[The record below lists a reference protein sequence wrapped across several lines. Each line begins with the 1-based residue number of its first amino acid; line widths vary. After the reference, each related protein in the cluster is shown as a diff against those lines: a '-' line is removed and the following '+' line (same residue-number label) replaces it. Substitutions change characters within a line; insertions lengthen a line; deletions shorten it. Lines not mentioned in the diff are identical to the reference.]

1 MAMKFKNRIAL
12 FNTIAAAIITVLVF
26 IVIYMVVNKTA
37 YSHLDN
43 DILTE
48 KEEVFK
54 YIKGFED
61 EIIIHNIPEW
71 DEVEHKAV
79 EVDPIFLQIVDA
91 RGTVVFHS
99 ENLLNDQFLFTPNN
113 QQEKFYN
120 SELSGQKIR
129 LGQFPIK
136 NEKGKIV
143 GQLTIAVSQK
153 ELFVILNNLLLVL
166 LISFPIILIVQYIAS
181 SFAASKAIRPVHQ
194 LIKTASG
201 ISESNM
207 NTRLML
213 PTRKDEL
220 YELANTI
227 NELVIRIEKSMKQQK
242 QFTGDASHE
251 IRTPLAAIRGTL
263 EVLIR
268 KQREPE
274 FYEDKIRDI
283 INQVDRVDKL
293 LDQLL
298 HLSRIESGVIFANKE
313 SIQLLS
319 ITTSLNKKWMS
330 IAELKNNIKIHLEI
344 PKEATVFG
352 DKMFLELILD
362 NLVIN
367 AIKYGNPN
375 GNVFLVWDAALN
387 TLSVK
392 DDGIGI
398 SDEDLPHIF
407 DNFYRT
413 DESRSST
420 IQGNGLGLSIVKK
433 LAELQHIKIGV
444 KSQLGKGSIFTLQF
458 TT

>member
-375 GNVFLVWDAALN
+375 GNVFLVWDAALK

>member
-26 IVIYMVVNKTA
+26 IIIYVVVNKTA
-37 YSHLDN
+37 YSHLDD
-43 DILTE
+43 DILLE
-48 KEEVFK
+48 KKEVFK
-54 YIKGFED
+54 YIKGFKD

-71 DEVEHKAV
+71 DEDEHK
-79 EVDPIFLQIVDA
+79 EVNVNPIFLQIVDA
-91 RGTVVFHS
+91 RGNVVFHS
-99 ENLLNDQFLFTPNN
+99 ENLLNDQFLFNPNN
-113 QQEKFYN
+113 QQEKFYD
-120 SELSGQKIR
+120 SELAGQKIR
-129 LGQFPIK
+129 LGQFPIL
-136 NEKGKIV
+136 NEKGKII

-153 ELFVILNNLLLVL
+153 ELFVILSNLLLVL
-166 LISFPIILIVQYIAS
+166 LISFPIILIVQYVAS
-181 SFAASKAIRPVHQ
+181 SFAASKAIKPVHQ
-194 LIKTASG
+194 LIKTTSG

-207 NTRLML
+207 NTRLTL
-213 PTRKDEL
+213 PARKDEL

-268 KQREPE
+268 KQRDPE
-274 FYEDKIRDI
+274 FYEDKIHDI
-283 INQVDRVDKL
+283 INQVDRLDIL

-298 HLSRIESGVIFANKE
+298 QLARIESGVTLANKDR
-313 SIQLLS
+313 IQLLQF
-319 ITTSLNKKWMS
+319 ITSLSKKW
-330 IAELKNNIKIHLEI
+330 IPVADLKNIKILVEI
-344 PKEATVFG
+344 PIGATVFG
-352 DKMFLELILD
+352 DKMVFELMFD

-367 AIKYGNPN
+367 AIKYGNLN
-375 GNVFLVWDAALN
+375 GHVFLIWDTALK

-392 DDGIGI
+392 DDGIGV
-398 SDEDLPHIF
+398 SEEHLPNIF

-433 LAELQHIKIGV
+433 LAELQHIKIDV
-444 KSQLGKGSIFTLQF
+444 KSQLEKGSIFTLQF

>member
-1 MAMKFKNRIAL
+1 MSMKFKNRIAL
-12 FNTIAAAIITVLVF
+12 FNTISAAIITVLVF
-26 IVIYMVVNKTA
+26 IVIYIVVNKTA

-43 DILTE
+43 DILLE
-48 KEEVFK
+48 KAEVFK
-54 YIKGFED
+54 YIKGFKNK
-61 EIIIHNIPEW
+61 IIIHNIPEW
-71 DEVEHKAV
+71 DEVEHKVV
-79 EVDPIFLQIVDA
+79 EVNPIFLQIVDA
-91 RGTVVFHS
+91 QGTVVFHS
-99 ENLLNDQFLFTPNN
+99 ENLLNDQFLFSPNN

-136 NEKGKIV
+136 NEKGKII

-166 LISFPIILIVQYIAS
+166 LISFPIILIVQYVAS
-181 SFAASKAIRPVHQ
+181 SFAASKAIMPVNQ

-207 NTRLML
+207 NARLTL

-268 KQREPE
+268 KQREPQ

-283 INQVDRVDKL
+283 INQVDRVDML
-293 LDQLL
+293 LGQLL
-298 HLSRIESGVIFANKE
+298 QLARIESGVTFANKE
-313 SIQLLS
+313 SIQLFPFIMPLS
-319 ITTSLNKKWMS
+319 EKWIHVADIKS
-330 IAELKNNIKIHLEI
+330 IKIHIEI
-344 PKEATVFG
+344 PKEATISG
-352 DKMFLELILD
+352 DKIFLELMLD
-362 NLVIN
+362 NLVTN
-367 AIKYGNPN
+367 AIKYGNYN
-375 GNVFLVWDAALN
+375 GHVFLIWDAALK

-398 SDEDLPHIF
+398 SEEHLPNIF

-433 LAELQHIKIGV
+433 LAELQQIKIDV

>member
-1 MAMKFKNRIAL
+1 MAIKFKNRIAL
-12 FNTIAAAIITVLVF
+12 FNTIATAIITFLVF
-26 IVIYMVVNKTA
+26 IVIYFVVNKTA

-43 DILTE
+43 DILLE

-54 YIKGFED
+54 HIKGFKD
-61 EIIIHNIPEW
+61 EIIIHDVPEW
-71 DEVEHKAV
+71 NEVEHKEV
-79 EVDPIFLQIVDA
+79 EVNPTFLQIVDA
-91 RGTVVFHS
+91 QGKVVFHS
-99 ENLLNDQFLFTPNN
+99 ENLLNNQFLFSPNN

-136 NEKGKIV
+136 NENEKII
-143 GQLTIAVSQK
+143 GQLTVAVSQK
-153 ELFVILNNLLLVL
+153 ELFVILNYLLLIL
-166 LISFPIILIVQYIAS
+166 LISFPIILIVQYMAS
-181 SFAASKAIRPVHQ
+181 SFAASKAISPVHQ

-207 NTRLML
+207 NTRLTL
-213 PTRKDEL
+213 PARKDEL
-220 YELANTI
+220 YELTNTI

-268 KQREPE
+268 KQRNPE

-298 HLSRIESGVIFANKE
+298 QLARIESGVTFATKGR
-313 SIQLLS
+313 IQLLPL
-319 ITTSLNKKWMS
+319 ITPLSEKWMP
-330 IAELKNNIKIHLEI
+330 IAHLKSIKIHVEI
-344 PKEATVFG
+344 PQNATVFG
-352 DKMFLELILD
+352 DKMFLELMLD
-362 NLVIN
+362 NLVTN
-367 AIKYGNPN
+367 AIKYGTLN
-375 GNVFLVWDAALN
+375 GHVFLIWDDTLK

-433 LAELQHIKIGV
+433 LAELQRIKITV
-444 KSQLGKGSIFTLQF
+444 KSQLGKGSLFTLQF

>member
-1 MAMKFKNRIAL
+1 MAMKFKNRVSL

-26 IVIYMVVNKTA
+26 IVIYFVVNKTA
-37 YSHLDN
+37 YSHLDD
-43 DILTE
+43 DILLE

-54 YIKGFED
+54 YIKGFKD
-61 EIIIHNIPEW
+61 EIIIHKIPEW
-71 DEVEHKAV
+71 DEVEHKTV
-79 EVDPIFLQIVDA
+79 EVNPIFLQIVDA
-91 RGTVVFHS
+91 QGTVIFHS
-99 ENLLNDQFLFTPNN
+99 ENLLNDQFLFSPNN
-113 QQEKFYN
+113 QQQEFYN

-136 NEKGKIV
+136 NEKEKII

-166 LISFPIILIVQYIAS
+166 IISFPIMLIVQYVAS

-207 NTRLML
+207 NTRLTL

-268 KQREPE
+268 KQRDPE

-298 HLSRIESGVIFANKE
+298 HLARIESGVIFANKE
-313 SIQLLS
+313 SIQLLPL
-319 ITTSLNKKWMS
+319 ITPLNEKW
-330 IAELKNNIKIHLEI
+330 IHVANLKNIKIHVEI
-344 PKEATVFG
+344 PNEAFVFG
-352 DKMFLELILD
+352 DKIFLELILD
-362 NLVIN
+362 NLVAN
-367 AIKYGNPN
+367 AIKYGNFS
-375 GNVFLVWDAALN
+375 GHIFIIWDATLKM
-387 TLSVK
+387 LSVK

-398 SDEDLPHIF
+398 SDEDLPNIF

-433 LAELQHIKIGV
+433 LAELQRIKITV

-458 TT
+458 TI

>member
-1 MAMKFKNRIAL
+1 MTMKFKNRIAL
-12 FNTIAAAIITVLVF
+12 FNTIATAVITALVF
-26 IVIYMVVNKTA
+26 IVIYAVVNKTA
-37 YSHLDN
+37 YSHLDD
-43 DILTE
+43 DILLE

-54 YIKGFED
+54 YIKGFKD
-61 EIIIHNIPEW
+61 EIIIHNFPEW
-71 DEVEHKAV
+71 DEVEHK
-79 EVDPIFLQIVDA
+79 EVNVNPTFLQIVDA
-91 RGTVVFHS
+91 QGTVVFHS
-99 ENLLNDQFLFTPNN
+99 ENLLNDQFLFSPNN
-113 QQEKFYN
+113 QQEKFYD
-120 SELSGQKIR
+120 SELTGQKIR

-136 NEKGKIV
+136 NEKGKII

-153 ELFVILNNLLLVL
+153 ELFVILNNLLVVL
-166 LISFPIILIVQYIAS
+166 LISFPIMLIVQYVAS

-201 ISESNM
+201 ISGSNM
-207 NTRLML
+207 NTRLTL
-213 PTRKDEL
+213 PTRRDEL

-283 INQVDRVDKL
+283 INQVDRLDTL

-298 HLSRIESGVIFANKE
+298 HLARIESGVIFANKE
-313 SIQLLS
+313 SILLLPFL
-319 ITTSLNKKWMS
+319 TELTKKW
-330 IAELKNNIKIHLEI
+330 IPVADLKNIKIHVETPI
-344 PKEATVFG
+344 EATIFA
-352 DKMFLELILD
+352 DKMCLELILD
-362 NLVIN
+362 NLVTN
-367 AIKYGNPN
+367 AIKYGNFN
-375 GNVFLVWDAALN
+375 GHVFLIWNAALK

-398 SDEDLPHIF
+398 SDEHLPNIF

-413 DESRSST
+413 DESRSSS

-433 LAELQHIKIGV
+433 LAELQHIKIDV
-444 KSQLGKGSIFTLQF
+444 KSQLEKGSIFTLQF